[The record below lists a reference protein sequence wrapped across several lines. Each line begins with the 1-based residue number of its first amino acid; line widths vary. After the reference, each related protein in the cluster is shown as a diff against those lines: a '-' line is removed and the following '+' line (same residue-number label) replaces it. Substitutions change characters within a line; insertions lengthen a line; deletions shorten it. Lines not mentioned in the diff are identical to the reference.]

1 MFQTNITRH
10 PSRHTHNT
18 NSGNPDVNISFE
30 PAPNYV
36 GIAAAAGNIWGG
48 TINEIDQVDSVLEE
62 AVSVVQNGKSAV
74 VEVR

>member
-1 MFQTNITRH
+1 M
-10 PSRHTHNT
+10 
-18 NSGNPDVNISFE
+18 
-30 PAPNYV
+30 